1 MAGTHYRRFAAAL
14 LAIGAP
20 AAALIPAATQA
31 AVPGSTSSVNVDQTG
46 LALRGF
52 DPVAYFETGKPTAG
66 VPAIAATVEGVRYF
80 FASEAHREAFL
91 ADPAKYL
98 PQFGGFCAIGTSY
111 GEKVDADPQTGR
123 VVGGKLYLNYSPTV
137 QALFDK
143 DVKGTISRAEA
154 NWPEVK
160 GKKTTE

>member
-1 MAGTHYRRFAAAL
+1 MANSHDRRFAAAL
-14 LAIGAP
+14 LAMAAP

-31 AVPGSTSSVNVDQTG
+31 AVPGSKSAVNADQTG

-52 DPVAYFETGKPTAG
+52 DPVAYFETGQPTAG
-66 VPAIAATVEGVRYF
+66 VAAFAATVEGVRYL
-80 FASEAHREAFL
+80 FASAAHRQAFL

-111 GEKVDADPQTGR
+111 GEKVDADPETGR
-123 VVGGKLYLNYSPTV
+123 VVGGKLYLNFSPAV

-143 DVKGTISRAEA
+143 DAAGTIARAEE
-154 NWPEVK
+154 NWPKVK
-160 GKKTTE
+160 DKAAE